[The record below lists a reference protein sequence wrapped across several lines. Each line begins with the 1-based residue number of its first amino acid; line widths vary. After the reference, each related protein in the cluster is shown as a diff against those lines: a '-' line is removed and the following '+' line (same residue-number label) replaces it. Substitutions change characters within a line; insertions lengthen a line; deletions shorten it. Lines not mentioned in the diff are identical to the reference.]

1 MQLSEYQPKAR
12 STAFDSALSPDYLFP
27 GLAGEVGEVQ
37 EVLLNKYG
45 TEDSE
50 FGKQLVS
57 ELGDQ
62 LWFVALIC
70 EYFGLTFES
79 IVLEEHFDSI
89 EEFQNIVNDSIDKEE
104 PTEEMLAY
112 ELALYV
118 GDLCSVWAKAV
129 RDTNRVLNAEKFRK
143 LELGLSNVVFSVARL
158 GSLWGYDIEYILD
171 ANIAKLFDRKERGVI
186 GGSGNNR

>member
-1 MQLSEYQPKAR
+1 MQLSEYQSKAR

-27 GLAGEVGEVQ
+27 GIAGEVGEVQ

-45 TEDSE
+45 TEDAE
-50 FGKQLVS
+50 FGKQLAS
-57 ELGDQ
+57 ELGDH

-70 EYFGLTFES
+70 EYFGLDFKS
-79 IVLEEHFDSI
+79 IVLEEHFDNI
-89 EEFQNIVNDSIDKEE
+89 VEFQRIVDDSLEKEE

-129 RDTNRVLNAEKFRK
+129 RDTNRTLNVEKFRK

-158 GSLWGYDIEYILD
+158 GALWGYNLDDLLD
-171 ANIAKLFDRKERGVI
+171 ANIEKLFDRKDRGVI